1 MSKSENIN
9 ETGEK
14 LESPWSSNVVCMCT
28 TDREGKLKFFSP
40 GFANL
45 VSSKTEDMPADIHS
59 LIHPEDLD
67 KFSAEL
73 EKVASSRT
81 FLDKSSVRMVT
92 PDGRIISMEIKAEP
106 RHEKGGIPDIIF
118 FWWEK
123 AEKENGRAM
132 LDLESFQEVAE
143 SFITSLFDPVILLN
157 TEGRINNVNPPLL
170 ELLGYRRFELIGKP
184 AAVLLESRSE
194 NLKKGMLKLAKW
206 MRTGSMRDI
215 SAYWKTKEGTM
226 VPVTMSGSTVRS
238 NSGELI
244 AMIIVARDERQNA
257 LFKDLE
263 RKNRD
268 LEEAYE
274 ELKRL
279 DQMKD
284 DILSLVGH
292 ELRAPLAN
300 ILGYAEFLYE
310 WDSPPEEKE
319 NFARIIYQESQ
330 RLSRL
335 VNDILELSRMEAGR
349 MQYYYHQDSINR
361 VTQAAADSLWA
372 DAEKKKLNIELDLD
386 ENLDSMTFDADRL
399 QQVVTN
405 ILGNAIKFIE
415 AGKSIRVNTRTTEE
429 GALVSIADEGPGIDD
444 KDASKVFNKF
454 EQVDDVKHHSI
465 GAGLG
470 MPIAKQIVEEGHG
483 GRLWFESEGKSAG
496 RGTVF
501 YFTVPAE
508 RPGHE
513 R

>member
-9 ETGEK
+9 GAGER
-14 LESPWSSNVVCMCT
+14 LESPWHSNLVCMCT
-28 TDREGKLKFFSP
+28 TDRDGRLKFFSP

-45 VSSKTEDMPADIHS
+45 ISEKAEDVPSDIHS
-59 LIHPEDLD
+59 LIHPEDREQ
-67 KFSAEL
+67 FSSDL
-73 EKVASSRT
+73 EKVVLSSSLMDRR
-81 FLDKSSVRMVT
+81 SVRMVT
-92 PDGRIISMEIKAEP
+92 PDGRILSMEIKAEP
-106 RHEKGGIPDIIF
+106 RHENGEIHDINL

-123 AEKENGRAM
+123 TERDFGRAM
-132 LDLESFQEVAE
+132 LDLDSFQEVAK
-143 SFITSLFDPVILLN
+143 SFMTSLFDPMALLN
-157 TEGRINNVNPPLL
+157 TEGRINHVNPPLL

-184 AAVLLESRSE
+184 AAVLLETRSE
-194 NLKKGMLKLAKW
+194 SMKKGMLKLAKW
-206 MRTGSMRDI
+206 MRTGSMRDV
-215 SAYWKTKEGTM
+215 SAYWKTKEGDK

-238 NSGELI
+238 DSGELI

-257 LFKDLE
+257 LLKDLE

-279 DQMKD
+279 DKMKD

-349 MQYYYHQDSINR
+349 MQYYYHQDSVNR

-372 DAEKKKLNIELDLD
+372 DAEKKSLNIELNLD
-386 ENLDSMTFDADRL
+386 ENLDSMTFDADRI

-405 ILGNAIKFIE
+405 ILGNAIKFTE
-415 AGKSIRVNTRTTEE
+415 GGKNISISTRLTEE
-429 GALVSIADEGPGIDD
+429 GALISVADEGPGIDGAD
-444 KDASKVFNKF
+444 VSKVFNKF

-483 GRLWFESEGKSAG
+483 GNLWFESEGKSAG
-496 RGTVF
+496 KGTVF
-501 YFTVPAE
+501 YFSIPDRKVGP
-508 RPGHE
+508 
-513 R
+513 